1 MQIFF
6 IQNDKFFIKYL
17 IIIYQKRIKKFA
29 ATFVTM
35 SNSIESECN
44 FIKNDRLLA
53 IRDKCCGGNNRK
65 FADSLDVSETNIS
78 TMISGK
84 RTIGLTIIEL
94 IAEKYPD
101 VNLNWLIT
109 GKGPMLISEMQP
121 ATTQSNLQELLD
133 LKAATTR
140 LNQMVDSLMLNV
152 KLLKEKYGEE

>member
-1 MQIFF
+1 
-6 IQNDKFFIKYL
+6 
-17 IIIYQKRIKKFA
+17 
-29 ATFVTM
+29 
-35 SNSIESECN
+35 
-44 FIKNDRLLA
+44 
-53 IRDKCCGGNNRK
+53 
-65 FADSLDVSETNIS
+65 
-78 TMISGK
+78 MISGK